1 MILGIS
7 LLALAMILAIF
18 DAARKK
24 EKINLWEIII
34 IMYSIL
40 KFALMFILKLFLIL
54 GAGSV
59 MSSAKEKYWDNK

>member
-7 LLALAMILAIF
+7 LLTFAMILAIF